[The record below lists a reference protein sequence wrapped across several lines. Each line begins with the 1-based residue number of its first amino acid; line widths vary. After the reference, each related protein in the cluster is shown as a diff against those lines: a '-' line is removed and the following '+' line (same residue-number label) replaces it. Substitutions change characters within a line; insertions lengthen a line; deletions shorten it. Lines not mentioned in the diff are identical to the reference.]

1 MDELIV
7 TDAAA
12 GGQFEARDAAGTLLG
27 FAVYVLDAD
36 AVVFTHTE
44 VVEAAGGRGV
54 GSALAGGA
62 LDQVRASGRHVVPL
76 CPFIRAYV
84 ARHPEYQDL
93 VRPAEEPAG

>member
-1 MDELIV
+1 MDELTV
-7 TDAAA
+7 TDNRA
-12 GGQFEARDAAGTLLG
+12 GGQFEARDADGAVLG

-44 VVEAAGGRGV
+44 VVEAAEGRGV
-54 GSALAGGA
+54 GSALARGA
-62 LDQVRASGRHVVPL
+62 LDQVRASGRQVIPL

-93 VRPAEEPAG
+93 VRPAPGAAD